1 MLGSMLAEQ
10 NSKKIRLYSEM
21 VSTLMFYICYFF
33 THKGEDGWT
42 FS

>member
-21 VSTLMFYICYFF
+21 FSTIMFYICYF
-33 THKGEDGWT
+33 THKGEDRWT